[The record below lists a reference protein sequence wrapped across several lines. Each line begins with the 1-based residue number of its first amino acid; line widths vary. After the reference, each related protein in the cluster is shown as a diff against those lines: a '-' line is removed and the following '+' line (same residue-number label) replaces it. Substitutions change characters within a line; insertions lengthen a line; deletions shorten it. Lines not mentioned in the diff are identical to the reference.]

1 MIYFVNLYF
10 ERSKSVYLR
19 ERKARKIFS
28 DEVFNKKF
36 LEVGKPKKPND
47 EIYVGKWDE
56 ARHLEWAAPR
66 KVVKKGVL
74 NKIKVTSKNLN
85 AFY

>member
-1 MIYFVNLYF
+1 MRF
-10 ERSKSVYLR
+10 
-19 ERKARKIFS
+19 
-28 DEVFNKKF
+28 FNEKF

-85 AFY
+85 EKLPLQ